1 MENNSISSEQ
11 TVQDGKLYRHLNSLI
26 VSHLRHNNLTQAAT
40 AVASATMT
48 PLNVEAP
55 PNKLLELVAKGLA
68 AEKDDVSRGTSSSPF
83 QDLGASLP
91 LPRPGATAIDF
102 RQIFYTCPSVLFIE
116 LLDIMLLLVAPTIAS
131 YGVS

>member
-1 MENNSISSEQ
+1 MENNSIISEQ

-55 PNKLLELVAKGLA
+55 PNKLLDLVAK
-68 AEKDDVSRGTSSSPF
+68 F
-83 QDLGASLP
+83 Q
-91 LPRPGATAIDF
+91 
-102 RQIFYTCPSVLFIE
+102 
-116 LLDIMLLLVAPTIAS
+116 
-131 YGVS
+131 

>member
-55 PNKLLELVAKGLA
+55 PNKLLDLVAKGLA
-68 AEKDDVSRGTSSSPF
+68 AEKDDVSRGISSSPF

-102 RQIFYTCPSVLFIE
+102 SSLPDLKGSSQGFPKHETRHLSEHKMC
-116 LLDIMLLLVAPTIAS
+116 
-131 YGVS
+131 